1 MTIALVD
8 CESFYASCETV
19 FRPDLKGK
27 PVVVL
32 SNNDGCVIARSIE
45 AKQLGVA
52 MGIPWFKIREDYL
65 KKGGIVFS
73 SNYAFYGDM
82 SSRVMSILRSLCPKM
97 ECYSID
103 EAFLDMTDLAS
114 HYDLYEFGCYIR
126 SVTKQWVGIPV
137 RIAIGPTK
145 TLAKVAAYQIKRRD
159 LPSKVMIIDSHNR
172 IDMLRSTPIREIW
185 GIGSRLSHHLHGMG
199 IDNAYALANSNIAT
213 MRKRFSVVIERMIRE
228 LNGEPCIGLEES
240 PSPRKQII
248 VSRSLRLP
256 ITRVE
261 EARMP
266 LSNFVARAAEKL
278 RSEYQ
283 HCQRMSIFIRT
294 NRFSNHRQAYIAD
307 QQTFPVP
314 TNDSRLMLRKA
325 NDMLNKIF
333 RTGYLYSKLGVI
345 LDDCTLV
352 SSVQGDLFLAQ
363 DTHASKLMQSIDQ
376 MNQKGARIFFASQHG
391 TFSYP
396 RNQQQVSQRYTTC
409 WEELPTV
416 S

>member
-114 HYDLYEFGCYIR
+114 HYDLYDFGCYIR

-137 RIAIGPTK
+137 RICLLYT
-145 TLAKVAAYQIKRRD
+145 
-159 LPSKVMIIDSHNR
+159 
-172 IDMLRSTPIREIW
+172 
-185 GIGSRLSHHLHGMG
+185 
-199 IDNAYALANSNIAT
+199 
-213 MRKRFSVVIERMIRE
+213 
-228 LNGEPCIGLEES
+228 S
-240 PSPRKQII
+240 PSPRDRQK
-248 VSRSLRLP
+248 S
-256 ITRVE
+256 
-261 EARMP
+261 RMP
-266 LSNFVARAAEKL
+266 
-278 RSEYQ
+278 
-283 HCQRMSIFIRT
+283 
-294 NRFSNHRQAYIAD
+294 
-307 QQTFPVP
+307 
-314 TNDSRLMLRKA
+314 
-325 NDMLNKIF
+325 
-333 RTGYLYSKLGVI
+333 
-345 LDDCTLV
+345 
-352 SSVQGDLFLAQ
+352 SSA
-363 DTHASKLMQSIDQ
+363 
-376 MNQKGARIFFASQHG
+376 
-391 TFSYP
+391 
-396 RNQQQVSQRYTTC
+396 
-409 WEELPTV
+409 
-416 S
+416 